1 MIEELENKYVDLLI
15 NRCLSFKN
23 GNSLFINYY
32 SDNDAFVEKL
42 VTSAKSR
49 GIEDIYL
56 DKNDKEERH
65 QKLLQSVEEIN
76 NDDYFDDHIWDE
88 YAKRMRHS

>member
-1 MIEELENKYVDLLI
+1 MIEELENKYVNLLI

-32 SDNDAFVEKL
+32 SDNDAFVEKI

-56 DKNDKEERH
+56 DRNDKEE
-65 QKLLQSVEEIN
+65 KSIYLM
-76 NDDYFDDHIWDE
+76 
-88 YAKRMRHS
+88 KGKC

>member
-15 NRCLSFKN
+15 NRCLSFKKS
-23 GNSLFINYY
+23 NSLFINYY

-42 VTSAKSR
+42 VNAAKSR

-56 DKNDKEERH
+56 DRNDKEERH
-65 QKLLQSVEEIN
+65 QN
-76 NDDYFDDHIWDE
+76 YF
-88 YAKRMRHS
+88 KVLKK